1 MFKNKFFVIGF
12 TIFAS
17 ITSIFIKFTN
27 KELFEI
33 YPKELIILINLLL
46 SLCILSIFI
55 IFSRKMNNISTA
67 LSKITLYDSL
77 RIVGVSSLM
86 FLLFYTT
93 LTLIQHHDISYLTLI
108 DTAFDVLMAVLIA
121 YLFYNENLNIKK
133 IIGIVAILGGVFLI
147 H

>member
-33 YPKELIILINLLL
+33 YPKELVILINLLL

-55 IFSRKMNNISTA
+55 IYSGKMNDILAA
-67 LSKITLYDSL
+67 LSKITPYDSL

>member
-55 IFSRKMNNISTA
+55 IYSGKVDDISTA
-67 LSKITLYDSL
+67 LSKITPYDSL

>member
-27 KELFEI
+27 KELFNL
-33 YPKELIILINLLL
+33 YSKELIILINLLL

-55 IFSRKMNNISTA
+55 IYSGKGDDISTA

-77 RIVGVSSLM
+77 RIVGASSLM
-86 FLLFYTT
+86 FLLFYTS

-121 YLFYNENLNIKK
+121 YLIYNENLNIKK